1 MGTHPIF
8 ESDFDCLTARGGH
21 KSPGWLTL
29 QLTRS
34 VRSWTRRRI
43 SVICPSLL
51 TSITANPPSLTHL
64 SVKPVL
70 LLVPKLVKPVSPT
83 LERTNKNV
91 VLLSSLQL
99 FPFTMNLLKKITP
112 VSQSSNPT
120 QSSHTEKPSL
130 MNHQS

>member
-34 VRSWTRRRI
+34 VRSWTKRRI

-70 LLVPKLVKPVSPT
+70 LLVPKLVKLV
-83 LERTNKNV
+83 RTNKNV
-91 VLLSSLQL
+91 VSLSSLQL
-99 FPFTMNLLKKITP
+99 SPFSTNLLKKICNGL
-112 VSQSSNPT
+112 S
-120 QSSHTEKPSL
+120 
-130 MNHQS
+130 

>member
-43 SVICPSLL
+43 SETCPSLL

-99 FPFTMNLLKKITP
+99 FPFTMNLLKKICNGL
-112 VSQSSNPT
+112 SKNPMVT
-120 QSSHTEKPSL
+120 LS
-130 MNHQS
+130 

>member
-34 VRSWTRRRI
+34 VRSWTKRRI

-70 LLVPKLVKPVSPT
+70 LLVPKLVKLVS
-83 LERTNKNV
+83 
-91 VLLSSLQL
+91 LSSLQL
-99 FPFTMNLLKKITP
+99 SPFSTNLLKKICNGL
-112 VSQSSNPT
+112 SKNPT
-120 QSSHTEKPSL
+120 VTLS
-130 MNHQS
+130 